1 MAQTKM
7 ALFYDPA
14 TNALLK
20 IVLPHD
26 DNELPLHLEPGQAML
41 VLDRQRY
48 LHAGHPA
55 WVGLINADNPK
66 VTAPIPG
73 ARILV
78 GSAETTATLLSAA
91 IGTATRNLSSGG

>member
-1 MAQTKM
+1 M
-7 ALFYDPA
+7 ALFYDPL

-26 DNELPLHLEPGQAML
+26 DNQLPLHLEPGQKML
-41 VLDRQRY
+41 VLDRETH
-48 LHAGHPA
+48 LHAGHPT

-73 ARILV
+73 VKIRV
-78 GSAETTATLLSAA
+78 GSSETTAILLSAA
-91 IGTATRNLSSGG
+91 IGTYTRKPSTGG

>member
-1 MAQTKM
+1 MAQIKM

-26 DNELPLHLEPGQAML
+26 DNELPLHLESGQRML
-41 VLDRQRY
+41 MLDRKTY
-48 LHAGHPA
+48 LHAGHKA
-55 WVGLINADNPK
+55 WVGLINADNPS

-73 ARILV
+73 TKILV
-78 GSAETTATLLSAA
+78 GSSETTATLLTAA
-91 IGTATRNLSSGG
+91 IGTIKRNPLVGG

>member
-7 ALFYDPA
+7 ALFYDPM

-26 DNELPLHLEPGQAML
+26 DNELPLHLEPGQKML
-41 VLDRQRY
+41 VLDRKTQ
-48 LHAGHPA
+48 LHVGHPA
-55 WVGLINADNPK
+55 WVRLINTDNPS

-73 ARILV
+73 AKILV
-78 GSAETTATLLSAA
+78 GSSETTATLLSAA
-91 IGTATRNLSSGG
+91 IGTATRKPSTGG